1 MVIVYIKGA
10 FLDWRMVAWLNIIY
24 TIVPVVLMQIFVLES
39 PVWLVSKG
47 RVEDAARSLKYL
59 YKGYPQPDHTT
70 QTLADMHLQALQRD
84 QEKQLMERM
93 KNSSASDLQTKKR
106 SSWRNSKWAGF
117 LKPTGYKPMCMLFFF
132 FLIQQFSGIYI
143 TLFFAVTFFQDVGAG
158 IDPYAASIC
167 VGITRLLMSLLNAW
181 LLKRFKR
188 RFLVMVSSAIMALS
202 MFCSGTVTLWIKEGS
217 TDISWAVVLCILVYV
232 ASSMTGLLTIPWTM
246 TAELF
251 PNEIRGIAHS
261 IAYSIG
267 NLLMF
272 CAIQSYRTLQDTLGG
287 VHAIQW
293 FFSAV
298 SIVGFFFGLFVLPE
312 THGKKLSEIED
323 SFRGKSKKKSQ
334 KQKST
339 TYVRTPTL
347 ETIKE
352 SEKMIP
358 NEMKEVA

>member
-10 FLDWRMVAWLNIIY
+10 FIDWRLVAWLNIIY

-47 RVEDAARSLKYL
+47 RIEDAAKSLKYL

-117 LKPTGYKPMCMLFFF
+117 LEPTGYKPMCMLFFF

-158 IDPYAASIC
+158 IDPYAASIF

-251 PNEIRGIAHS
+251 PTEIRGIAHS

-272 CAIQSYRTLQDTLGG
+272 CAIQSYRTLQDSLGG

-312 THGKKLSEIED
+312 THGKKLSEIEA
-323 SFRGKSKKKSQ
+323 SFRGKSKKKSPT
-334 KQKST
+334 QKS

-358 NEMKEVA
+358 NETKEVA